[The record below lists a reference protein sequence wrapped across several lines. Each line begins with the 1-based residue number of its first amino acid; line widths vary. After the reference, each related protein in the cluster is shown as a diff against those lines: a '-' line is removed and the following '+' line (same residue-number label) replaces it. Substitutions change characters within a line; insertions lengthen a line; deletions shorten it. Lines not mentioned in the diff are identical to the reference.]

1 MNSIAINTYIRSYL
15 RIFPYRFLECIADN
29 PELPLDVAFELGRL
43 AFERMHQ
50 GVTRSVNNGLT
61 SVLFPE
67 QALAKKKVPH
77 TINIENKE

>member
-1 MNSIAINTYIRSYL
+1 MTFFCHRL
-15 RIFPYRFLECIADN
+15 LECVADN

-43 AFERMHQ
+43 PFERMHQ
-50 GVTRSVNNGLT
+50 GVTRSVNNGLM